1 MAQKNV
7 INLKGDKLHSNLTNG
22 AALKRGDHA
31 GFFLPLFQGIKYMEV
46 MESKYSERKIMCKEY
61 KHRKEWY
68 LLTG

>member
-31 GFFLPLFQGIKYMEV
+31 GFFFALIAKHKVYEGYGI
-46 MESKYSERKIMCKEY
+46 YSERKIMCKEY

-68 LLTG
+68 LLTE

>member
-31 GFFLPLFQGIKYMEV
+31 GFFFALIARHKVYEGYGI
-46 MESKYSERKIMCKEY
+46 
-61 KHRKEWY
+61 
-68 LLTG
+68 

>member
-31 GFFLPLFQGIKYMEV
+31 GFFFALHKVYEGYGI
-46 MESKYSERKIMCKEY
+46 YSERKIMCIRNISTEKNGTFFLD
-61 KHRKEWY
+61 R
-68 LLTG
+68 